1 MIQVLH
7 CFYFDLFFSFLL
19 THKKLVQNEL
29 KSHGYLHIINSGKKT
44 NNNNNDRTIFSSH
57 LKDQRHIPVITDEP
71 LSRQLIK
78 LYKLWKSQLIFSL
91 TDYVGN
97 NVFNIFP
104 GSSVSSQVMFD
115 EINQQRGM
123 CIKQLCA
130 YLIDIFCFH
139 FQM

>member
-1 MIQVLH
+1 MMQVLH

-29 KSHGYLHIINSGKKT
+29 KLHGYLRIIDSGKKT
-44 NNNNNDRTIFSSH
+44 NNNNNDKTIFSSH

-78 LYKLWKSQLIFSL
+78 IYKLWKSQLIFSL

>member
-1 MIQVLH
+1 M
-7 CFYFDLFFSFLL
+7 
-19 THKKLVQNEL
+19 
-29 KSHGYLHIINSGKKT
+29 
-44 NNNNNDRTIFSSH
+44 FSSH
-57 LKDQRHIPVITDEP
+57 LKDQSHIPVITNKP

-78 LYKLWKSQLIFSL
+78 IYKLWKSQLIFSL